1 MAKVQHYINAINNT
15 TDMDELFK
23 IRKTLNSYT
32 SGRNPNLAYVEPLD
46 LVRRKLFDLYGIEM
60 RKGVLSSKSPVSNTN
75 SNRGD
80 SPKPK
85 DWEAEAMEWKRI
97 AEGYREALEKSIK
110 GKDTMIEEW
119 KSKYLSLEESCK
131 QREKELEE
139 KLLEKEKM
147 GGEWKDKFEMLS
159 EKIRLAMEDYD
170 RDMKIMEEEIQAM
183 KREHARVLEE
193 RDLEAKEEK
202 EALYETIEE
211 LEEEI
216 ERLRKEMENRK
227 PPQVSSKPISD
238 APGGEKIKGYSD
250 SKMYKMLK
258 GMGLEEYFVV
268 YVSKKGD
275 PTTYRIMY
283 AKNVMNTGHLGTE
296 RGEYVDSRYYKGT
309 DEGRQGIIDIIE
321 KNMKK

>member
-139 KLLEKEKM
+139 KLLEEKKM
-147 GGEWKDKFEMLS
+147 GLEWKDKIEMLS

-170 RDMKIMEEEIQAM
+170 RDMKEWEGEIQEL

-193 RDLEAKEEK
+193 RNLEAKKKE
-202 EALYETIEE
+202 EALYKNIEE
-211 LEEEI
+211 LQGEI
-216 ERLRKEMENRK
+216 ERLREEMENRES
-227 PPQVSSKPISD
+227 PQVSSQPIPDS
-238 APGGEKIKGYSD
+238 PRKVKIKCYAD
-250 SKMYKMLK
+250 SKMYFLLK
-258 GMGLEEYFVV
+258 EIGMDHRFIVRSKYKDFVIKHREKYEERYLGETGNGKKIDTKIYSDNDKERNAIISIIKREAGL
-268 YVSKKGD
+268 K
-275 PTTYRIMY
+275 
-283 AKNVMNTGHLGTE
+283 
-296 RGEYVDSRYYKGT
+296 
-309 DEGRQGIIDIIE
+309 
-321 KNMKK
+321 